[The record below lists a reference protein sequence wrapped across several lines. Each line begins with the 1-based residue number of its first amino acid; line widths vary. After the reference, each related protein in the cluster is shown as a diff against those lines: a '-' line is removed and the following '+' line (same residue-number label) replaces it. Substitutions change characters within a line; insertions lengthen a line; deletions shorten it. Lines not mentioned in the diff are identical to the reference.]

1 MNSVQLEVAKGL
13 FQLAWADGSVQ
24 EQEVHLIAGLL
35 QRMGV
40 SMAERLAMMDE
51 ALSLP
56 FSALP
61 DLDAVLPN
69 RESRMA
75 VMNQLVS
82 VCFADGAAHPGE
94 IEILG
99 NLALRWGVTAEE
111 LEELRRKALQSRG

>member
-1 MNSVQLEVAKGL
+1 MNARQLEVAKGL
-13 FQLAWADGSVQ
+13 FQLAWADGQVQ

-40 SMAERLAMMDE
+40 SMAERLALMDE

-56 FSALP
+56 YSALP
-61 DLDAVLPN
+61 DLDSVLPN
-69 RESRMA
+69 RESRLS
-75 VMNQLVS
+75 VMTQLVS

-99 NLALRWGVTAEE
+99 TLAVRWGVTADE
-111 LEELRRKALQSRG
+111 LEELRRKATQSRG